1 MKFKEEI
8 KINYRIHSMN
18 PKTVKASQKAL
29 EALLITPTRMGRF
42 TYSVYQYLYFGN
54 LNGIEYWLIK
64 EKFLRNFEY
73 EDKEEKDFT
82 EEDIDNALV
91 MLDAFGLIEIVSNE
105 EINFGGR

>member
-8 KINYRIHSMN
+8 KINYSIHSIRH
-18 PKTVKASQKAL
+18 KTVEASQKAL
-29 EALLITPTRMGRF
+29 EALSITPMRMGQF
-42 TYSVYQYLYFGN
+42 TYSVYLCLHFG
-54 LNGIEYWLIK
+54 GWDRTEYRFIK

-91 MLDAFGLIEIVSNE
+91 MLDALGLIEIVSDE